1 VSEYKK
7 TRKQSGME
15 EKSRDEYGGERE
27 QRANLDVNI
36 KRAHRRSRKISERSS
51 VQSLCREDIKVK

>member
-1 VSEYKK
+1 
-7 TRKQSGME
+7 ME

-36 KRAHRRSRKISERSS
+36 KRAVGAEISERSS
-51 VQSLCREDIKVK
+51 VQSLSAEKI

>member
-1 VSEYKK
+1 
-7 TRKQSGME
+7 ME

-36 KRAHRRSRKISERSS
+36 KRTASVEISERA
-51 VQSLCREDIKVK
+51 LHRRDIKVK

>member
-1 VSEYKK
+1 
-7 TRKQSGME
+7 ME

-36 KRAHRRSRKISERSS
+36 KQARAPWSRNIRTLKCALALQRK
-51 VQSLCREDIKVK
+51 DIKVK

>member
-36 KRAHRRSRKISERSS
+36 KRAHEEQKYQNAHVCSLSAEKI
-51 VQSLCREDIKVK
+51 